1 LKHVSTQKEASMR
14 ARSTA
19 IAILFT
25 LTTGLAAAPRSLTM
39 DEAVDLALKN
49 NKEVAAAKIGIDR
62 AEARVLEAIGN
73 ALPTLSLSAVY
84 QRNVQVPVF
93 FIPNFQD
100 PSAGLSPV
108 RVGLNNQYN
117 VGLQASQI
125 LFNSAVFTG
134 IGASKIYEHA
144 AKEQANAVI
153 AKVVTDTK
161 KSFYMALLAREFAGI
176 SRASLKNGEENLA
189 TIRLLFKEGL
199 VAEFDAIRAE
209 VGVENIRPF
218 VTQAEAGYRNAVS
231 ALQTQMGVGL
241 TEEYEPSGSF
251 DSTLLDIPTEEQAVL
266 RALSENYDIRAME
279 LQEKVM
285 DEFVSIYRSDYFPTL
300 ALYGNWTNQ
309 GQSDTFR
316 NFVSASSS
324 AVGLNLSLNLFNG
337 MRSQA
342 KVEQAQADKNTVA
355 VQVQQVKDGIRLQV
369 RAVLNNLAS
378 AKQRIT
384 AQQRT
389 VEQAQRGYEI
399 SQIRY
404 REGTGSLLEIND
416 ADLALSQARN
426 NKIQALHDYYS
437 AKADLDR
444 LLANLD
450 AKYFVHFDRH

>member
-1 LKHVSTQKEASMR
+1 MR
-14 ARSTA
+14 GRITA
-19 IAILFT
+19 IALLIMT
-25 LTTGLAAAPRSLTM
+25 ASSVASAAPRSLTM
-39 DEAVDLALKN
+39 DEAIDLALKN
-49 NKEVAAAKIGIDR
+49 NKEVEASKIGIEK

-84 QRNVQVPVF
+84 QRNIQVPVF
-93 FIPNFQD
+93 FIPNFED
-100 PSAGLSPV
+100 PSKGLSPV

-117 VGLQASQI
+117 VGFQASQI

-153 AKVVTDTK
+153 AKVITDTK
-161 KSFYMALLAREFAGI
+161 KSFYMALLAREFASI
-176 SRASLKNGEENLA
+176 ARASLKNGEENLA
-189 TIRLLFKEGL
+189 TIKLLFNEGL

-218 VTQAEAGYRNAVS
+218 LTQAEAGYKNAVS

-241 TEEYEPSGSF
+241 AEEYEPSGRF
-251 DSTLLDIPTEEQAVL
+251 DTTLPDIPAEEEAML
-266 RALSENYDIRAME
+266 RAARENFDVRALE

-285 DEFVSIYRSDYFPTL
+285 DEFVTIYRSDYFPTL

-309 GQSDTFR
+309 GQSDTF
-316 NFVSASSS
+316 NGFVSATSS
-324 AVGLNLSLNLFNG
+324 AVGLNLSINLFNG
-337 MRSQA
+337 MKSQA
-342 KVEQAQADKNTVA
+342 KVEQAQADRNTVS
-355 VQVQQVKDGIRLQV
+355 VQVQQVRDGIRLQV
-369 RAVLNNLAS
+369 RAVLNNITS
-378 AKQRIT
+378 AKQRIS

-389 VEQAQRGYEI
+389 VDQAQRGYDI
-399 SQIRY
+399 ALIRY

-426 NKIQALHDYYS
+426 NKIQALHDFYA

-450 AKYFVHFDRH
+450 QKYFLHIDRH

>member
-1 LKHVSTQKEASMR
+1 MR
-14 ARSTA
+14 GRITA
-19 IAILFT
+19 IALLIMT
-25 LTTGLAAAPRSLTM
+25 ASSVASAAPRSLTM
-39 DEAVDLALKN
+39 DEAIDLALKN
-49 NKEVAAAKIGIDR
+49 NKEVKASKIGIEK

-84 QRNVQVPVF
+84 QRNIQVPVF
-93 FIPNFQD
+93 FIPNFED
-100 PSAGLSPV
+100 PSKGLSPV

-117 VGLQASQI
+117 VGFQASQI

-153 AKVVTDTK
+153 AKVITDTK
-161 KSFYMALLAREFAGI
+161 KSFYMALLAREFASI
-176 SRASLKNGEENLA
+176 ARASLKNGEENLA
-189 TIRLLFKEGL
+189 TIKLLFNEGL

-218 VTQAEAGYRNAVS
+218 LTQAEAGYKNAVS

-241 TEEYEPSGSF
+241 AEEYEPSGRF
-251 DSTLLDIPTEEQAVL
+251 DTTLPDIPAEEEAML
-266 RALSENYDIRAME
+266 RAARENFDVRALE

-285 DEFVSIYRSDYFPTL
+285 DEFVTIYRSDYFPTL

-309 GQSDTFR
+309 GQSDTF
-316 NFVSASSS
+316 NGFVSATSS
-324 AVGLNLSLNLFNG
+324 AVGLNLSINLFNG
-337 MRSQA
+337 MKSQA
-342 KVEQAQADKNTVA
+342 KVEQAQADRNTVS
-355 VQVQQVKDGIRLQV
+355 VQVQQVRDGIRLQV
-369 RAVLNNLAS
+369 RAVLNNITS
-378 AKQRIT
+378 AKQRIS

-389 VEQAQRGYEI
+389 VDQAQRGYDI
-399 SQIRY
+399 ALIRY

-426 NKIQALHDYYS
+426 NKIQALHDFYA

-450 AKYFVHFDRH
+450 PKFFVHIDRH

>member
-1 LKHVSTQKEASMR
+1 MR
-14 ARSTA
+14 GRITA
-19 IAILFT
+19 IALLIMT
-25 LTTGLAAAPRSLTM
+25 ASSVASAAPRSLTM
-39 DEAVDLALKN
+39 DEAIDLALKN
-49 NKEVAAAKIGIDR
+49 NKEVEASKIGIEK

-84 QRNVQVPVF
+84 QRNIQVPVF
-93 FIPNFQD
+93 FIPNFED
-100 PSAGLSPV
+100 PSKGLSPV

-117 VGLQASQI
+117 VGFQASQI

-153 AKVVTDTK
+153 AKVITDTK
-161 KSFYMALLAREFAGI
+161 KSFYMALLAREFASI
-176 SRASLKNGEENLA
+176 ARASLKNGEENLA
-189 TIRLLFKEGL
+189 TIKLLFNEGL

-218 VTQAEAGYRNAVS
+218 LTQAEAGYKNAVS

-241 TEEYEPSGSF
+241 AEEYEPSGRF
-251 DSTLLDIPTEEQAVL
+251 DTTLPDIPAEEEAML
-266 RALSENYDIRAME
+266 RAARENFDVRALE

-285 DEFVSIYRSDYFPTL
+285 DEFVTIYRSDYFPTL

-309 GQSDTFR
+309 GQSDTF
-316 NFVSASSS
+316 NGFVSATSS
-324 AVGLNLSLNLFNG
+324 AVGLNLSINLFNG
-337 MRSQA
+337 MKSQA
-342 KVEQAQADKNTVA
+342 KVEQAQADRNTVS
-355 VQVQQVKDGIRLQV
+355 VQVQQVRDGIRLQV
-369 RAVLNNLAS
+369 RAVLNNITS
-378 AKQRIT
+378 AKQRIS

-389 VEQAQRGYEI
+389 VDQAQRGYDI
-399 SQIRY
+399 ALIRY

-426 NKIQALHDYYS
+426 NKIQALHDFYA

-450 AKYFVHFDRH
+450 PKFFVHIDRH